1 MSKIFALNAGS
12 SSLKFSI
19 FEIPSEEVVASGLI
33 DRIGLNDSNVVIK
46 YNGEK
51 FTDVKDVSD
60 HDVATKILLE
70 KLKTLGIIKNFDE
83 IAGTGH
89 RVVAGGEVFKDSL
102 LIGEDELNQIDA
114 LSEYAPLHNPAEV
127 KVIRAFHKLLPGKP
141 AVGVFDTSFH
151 TTMPAENYLYGVP
164 YEYYEKYGARKYGAH
179 GTSHKYVSLR
189 CAELMGKKPEEV
201 NIITCHVGNGAS
213 ITAVKK
219 GKSIDTSMGFTPVA
233 GVVMGTRSGDVDP
246 SMLAYIMEKEHIDMT
261 EMLHI
266 LNNESG
272 LKGLSGVSS
281 DMRDV
286 EEAMAKGNK
295 RAKIALDVYISAV
308 RRYVGSYLAELNG
321 ADAIVF
327 TAGVGENSAPFRE
340 QVLADM
346 ENLGIKIDKERN
358 ESTKEG
364 LISTD
369 DSRVKVYVIPTD
381 EELMIVRDTVRLGH
395 INA

>member
-51 FTDVKDVSD
+51 FTDVKDVPD

-70 KLKTLGIIKNFDE
+70 KLKTLGIIKNIDE

-261 EMLHI
+261 EMLRI

>member
-51 FTDVKDVSD
+51 FTDVKDVPD

-89 RVVAGGEVFKDSL
+89 RVVVGGEVFKDSL

>member
-33 DRIGLNDSNVVIK
+33 GRVGLNVSNVVIK
-46 YNGEK
+46 YNGDK
-51 FTDVKDVSD
+51 FTDVKDVPD

-261 EMLHI
+261 EMLRI

>member
-1 MSKIFALNAGS
+1 M
-12 SSLKFSI
+12 
-19 FEIPSEEVVASGLI
+19 
-33 DRIGLNDSNVVIK
+33 
-46 YNGEK
+46 
-51 FTDVKDVSD
+51 
-60 HDVATKILLE
+60 
-70 KLKTLGIIKNFDE
+70 
-83 IAGTGH
+83 
-89 RVVAGGEVFKDSL
+89 
-102 LIGEDELNQIDA
+102 
-114 LSEYAPLHNPAEV
+114 HNPAEV

-261 EMLHI
+261 EMLRI

>member
-51 FTDVKDVSD
+51 FTDVKDVPD

-151 TTMPAENYLYGVP
+151 TKMPAENYLYGVP

-261 EMLHI
+261 EMLRI

>member
-51 FTDVKDVSD
+51 FTDVKDVPD

-141 AVGVFDTSFH
+141 AVVVFDTSFH

-261 EMLHI
+261 EMLRI

>member
-51 FTDVKDVSD
+51 FTDVKDVPD

-246 SMLAYIMEKEHIDMT
+246 SMLAYIMEKEHINMT
-261 EMLHI
+261 EMLRI

>member
-1 MSKIFALNAGS
+1 
-12 SSLKFSI
+12 
-19 FEIPSEEVVASGLI
+19 
-33 DRIGLNDSNVVIK
+33 
-46 YNGEK
+46 
-51 FTDVKDVSD
+51 
-60 HDVATKILLE
+60 
-70 KLKTLGIIKNFDE
+70 
-83 IAGTGH
+83 
-89 RVVAGGEVFKDSL
+89 
-102 LIGEDELNQIDA
+102 
-114 LSEYAPLHNPAEV
+114 
-127 KVIRAFHKLLPGKP
+127 
-141 AVGVFDTSFH
+141 
-151 TTMPAENYLYGVP
+151 
-164 YEYYEKYGARKYGAH
+164 
-179 GTSHKYVSLR
+179 
-189 CAELMGKKPEEV
+189 
-201 NIITCHVGNGAS
+201 
-213 ITAVKK
+213 
-219 GKSIDTSMGFTPVA
+219 
-233 GVVMGTRSGDVDP
+233 
-246 SMLAYIMEKEHIDMT
+246 MLAYIMEKEHIDMT
-261 EMLHI
+261 EMLRI

-395 INA
+395 IKA

>member
-1 MSKIFALNAGS
+1 MSKIFSLNAGS

-51 FTDVKDVSD
+51 FTDVKDVPD

>member
-51 FTDVKDVSD
+51 FTDVKDVPD
-60 HDVATKILLE
+60 HNVATKILLE

-261 EMLHI
+261 EMLRI

>member
-51 FTDVKDVSD
+51 FTDVKDVPD

-261 EMLHI
+261 EMLRI

>member
-33 DRIGLNDSNVVIK
+33 DRIGLNDSNVDIK

-51 FTDVKDVSD
+51 FTDVKDVPD

>member
-51 FTDVKDVSD
+51 FTDVKDVPD

>member
-46 YNGEK
+46 YNGDK
-51 FTDVKDVSD
+51 FTDVKDVPD

-261 EMLHI
+261 EMLRI